1 MSDARM
7 GSAIVIL
14 VGCLWGTYWFP
25 LRQINEASP
34 IGSWATVSALLA
46 ACLLLVPWVI
56 RSHRRI
62 RSVGPATLL
71 VTAAGG
77 GSFVL
82 YSNGL
87 LYGQVA
93 VVILLFYLT
102 PIWSTLI
109 GRLWFG
115 WPITPG
121 RVAAIALGFLG
132 IALVMGPSNGG
143 IPLPSGVGDW
153 MALMSG
159 LVWAISS
166 TGIRTQP
173 GLRAVECNFVF
184 CLGGL
189 ITALILAVLLDGI
202 GLPSVASGSLI
213 GVVGWSFLLGGVWW
227 ALALTAFLWST
238 QRMEPARVGILLM
251 GEVLVGMLSAVLVA
265 GEPMGGWMALGA
277 VMVVT
282 AAVIETWPREAT
294 AETGLQTPVSR

>member
-1 MSDARM
+1 MKEDRL
-7 GSAIVIL
+7 GSVVVVL

-25 LRQINEASP
+25 LRQINEAAP
-34 IGSWATVSALLA
+34 LGSWSTACALFFAFVLLA
-46 ACLLLVPWVI
+46 PWVI
-56 RSHRRI
+56 VSLRRI
-62 RSVGPATLL
+62 RSVGLGTLM
-71 VTAAGG
+71 VTGAGG
-77 GSFVL
+77 GAFVL
-82 YSNGL
+82 YSNAL

-115 WPITPG
+115 WPITPW

-143 IPLPSGVGDW
+143 VPLPSGIGDW
-153 MALMSG
+153 MALISG
-159 LVWAISS
+159 LLWAISS

-173 GLRAVECNFVF
+173 GLNAVECNFVF

-189 ITALILAVLLDGI
+189 ATALLLAICLDGMI
-202 GLPSVASGSLI
+202 VPAVSTRDLA
-213 GVVGWSFLLGGVWW
+213 GVVVWSLFLGGLWW

-251 GEVLVGMLSAVLVA
+251 GEVVVGMVSAVLVA
-265 GEPMGGWMALGA
+265 GEHLGGWMALGA

-282 AAVIETWPREAT
+282 AAVIETWPREAKVH
-294 AETGLQTPVSR
+294 AAVEIRP

>member
-1 MSDARM
+1 MKEARL
-7 GSAIVIL
+7 GSVIVVL
-14 VGCLWGTYWFP
+14 VGCLWGTYWLP
-25 LRQINEASP
+25 LRQISEAAP

-46 ACLLLVPWVI
+46 ACLLLVPWAI
-56 RSHRRI
+56 PSFRRI
-62 RSVGPATLL
+62 RSVGPGTLL

-87 LYGQVA
+87 LYGHVA

-115 WPITPG
+115 WPITPW
-121 RVAAIALGFLG
+121 RVAAIVLGFLG

-143 IPLPSGVGDW
+143 IPLPGGIGDW

-159 LVWAISS
+159 VVWAISS

-184 CLGGL
+184 CIGGL
-189 ITALILAVLLDGI
+189 VTSLVLALLLEGMR
-202 GLPSVASGSLI
+202 LPPIASGDPVGVTLWSL
-213 GVVGWSFLLGGVWW
+213 LLGGVWW
-227 ALALTAFLWST
+227 SLALTAFLWST

-251 GEVLVGMLSAVLVA
+251 GEVVVGMLSAVVLA
-265 GEPMGGWMALGA
+265 GEPMGSWMVLGA

-282 AAVIETWPREAT
+282 AAVIETWPRQVT
-294 AETGLQTPVSR
+294 ADTGLQTSPGH